1 MTAAE
6 AVLVGCLLLTNPEN
20 GVEWCFF
27 ILLEE
32 RVTLKGIW
40 IMDS

>member
-6 AVLVGCLLLTNPEN
+6 AVLVGCLLLMDPEY
-20 GVEWCFF
+20 GVKWCFF

-32 RVTLKGIW
+32 GVT
-40 IMDS
+40 